1 MNFPL
6 FIARRIYA
14 DEGGR
19 RQVSRPAIRIA
30 TTGVAIGLAVMIVS
44 VCVVMGFKHT
54 IRDKI
59 TGFGSHFVVADFMTL
74 QGNMQQPISMND
86 SMVKRLKGIDGISH
100 VQRYAYKQ
108 GVLKTDNDFMG
119 VMLKGVGADFDATF
133 LKDNLTEGTIPT
145 FSDTKSSNRLA
156 ISKIMA
162 NRLKLKVGDKIF
174 AYFVNGDD
182 IRTRRFTIAAIYQT
196 NMKRL
201 DEAICFTDIYTTIR
215 LNGWEND
222 QVSGAEITLSDLS
235 KEQAVEQQLI
245 DRIDRTSDPYG
256 ATYSSISIKKLY
268 PQIFAWIELL
278 DINVWIIL
286 ALMMA
291 VAGITMISGLLII
304 ILERTNMIGVMKALG
319 ARNKT
324 IRHTFLWFAV
334 FIIGKGLLIGNILAL
349 TLCLIQKCTGI
360 VKLDPTN
367 YYVSE
372 VPLEINPLWILLLNA
387 GTLIISVI
395 VLIAPGYL
403 VSHIHPAKSIRFE

>member
-133 LKDNLTEGTIPT
+133 LKDNLIEGIIPT

>member
-86 SMVKRLKGIDGISH
+86 NMVKRLKGIDGISH

-119 VMLKGVGADFDATF
+119 VMLKGVGADFDTTF
-133 LKDNLTEGTIPT
+133 LKDNLIEGIIPT

>member
-74 QGNMQQPISMND
+74 QGNMQQPISIND

-133 LKDNLTEGTIPT
+133 LKDNLTEGIIPT

-245 DRIDRTSDPYG
+245 DRIDRTNDPYG

>member
-86 SMVKRLKGIDGISH
+86 SMVKRLKSIDGISH

-119 VMLKGVGADFDATF
+119 VMLKGVGADFDTTF
-133 LKDNLTEGTIPT
+133 LKDNLIEGIIPT

>member
-86 SMVKRLKGIDGISH
+86 SMVKRLKSIDGISH

-133 LKDNLTEGTIPT
+133 LKDNLIEGIIPT

-245 DRIDRTSDPYG
+245 DRIDRTNDPYG

>member
-119 VMLKGVGADFDATF
+119 VMLKGVGADFDTTF
-133 LKDNLTEGTIPT
+133 LKDNLIEGIIPT

>member
-133 LKDNLTEGTIPT
+133 LKDNLIEGIIPT

-349 TLCLIQKCTGI
+349 TLCLIQKCTSI
-360 VKLDPTN
+360 VKLDPAN

-372 VPLEINPLWILLLNA
+372 VPLEINPLWILFLNA